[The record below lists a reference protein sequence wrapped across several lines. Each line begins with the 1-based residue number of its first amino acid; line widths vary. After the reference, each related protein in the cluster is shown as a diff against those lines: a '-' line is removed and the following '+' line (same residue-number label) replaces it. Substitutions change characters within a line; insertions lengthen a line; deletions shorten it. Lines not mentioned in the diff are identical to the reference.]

1 MLSTNLA
8 GAYYCFLF
16 LFFIEYFS
24 TPPGLQHTD
33 PLVGL
38 LLDLLGI
45 VLGPITALVG
55 VNCSPISVIG
65 AGGNS
70 CSATPVCCAE
80 NGIVRSFPP
89 IIGEHQLIYLF
100 NLSRADSSLLVVSP
114 SAWASKWFQNEDNTH
129 RGFFGPW
136 FSRIVEYSAYGLNCL
151 NVLIMTRSE
160 YNVTTKKIVL
170 VRSPART
177 NR

>member
-80 NGIVRSFPP
+80 NGIVRLFPL
-89 IIGEHQLIYLF
+89 IIGEHRLIYTFTYLGRTPLYW
-100 NLSRADSSLLVVSP
+100 LSPRQLGPLNGPRMKTILIAVFSVHGLV
-114 SAWASKWFQNEDNTH
+114 E
-129 RGFFGPW
+129 
-136 FSRIVEYSAYGLNCL
+136 
-151 NVLIMTRSE
+151 
-160 YNVTTKKIVL
+160 
-170 VRSPART
+170 
-177 NR
+177 